1 MEIESVKNFNL
12 DDIVSQDILES
23 IKEIQQPR
31 SRFQLEHFV
40 LNQHDTEEMRFYQ
53 CVLEIQNMRTTLRI
67 VFLDMEKRKIEIER
81 LKASG
86 DPIDAIDAQIKEIAL
101 EETQVV
107 AVGTIREF
115 NHLVDLYNSFPK
127 KYTREEIDALQ
138 PNYWTKRLV
147 RQVELDN
154 LGNRGTVNPAHLEAL
169 RQIGELD
176 LDSLLSQQ
184 QNQHLEVEPDKREL
198 I

>member
-1 MEIESVKNFNL
+1 MELESINNFKIEDLVN
-12 DDIVSQDILES
+12 QDILNS

-53 CVLEIQNMRTTLRI
+53 CVLEIQSMRTSLRI
-67 VFLDMEKRKIEIER
+67 VSLEIEKRKIEIEK

-86 DPIDAIDAQIKEIAL
+86 DAIDAIDARIKEISL
-101 EETQVV
+101 EETEIV
-107 AVGTIREF
+107 AKGTIREF
-115 NHLVDLYNSFPK
+115 NHLIDLYNSFPK

-138 PNYWTKRLV
+138 PVYWTKRLI

-176 LDSLLSQQ
+176 LEAILLQQSQQ
-184 QNQHLEVEPDKREL
+184 GIEL
-198 I
+198 NKKEIQ